1 MKILDKDYRDYIETI
16 ESYNII
22 AEGYMFW
29 RSRPWPI
36 TKVVRGRVVL
46 DAGSGPCINGV
57 DIAYRNRGY
66 VICLDISKSMI
77 YTARETLKR
86 REVLGDAVIGDAIR
100 MPIRSNSIDSVIAI
114 ALVHHLPKEF
124 AQEFFN
130 EVYRV
135 LKPRGMVLATIW
147 FWRQKRFLLKTIA
160 NYIKTLGGLL
170 GYPRK
175 YIVYWRTRRR
185 KFKRVY
191 YLYTEKEFTNFVT
204 KNNLRIISKGAIGY
218 LRKRSDNLYIIAI
231 KT

>member
-22 AEGYMFW
+22 AEGYRFW
-29 RSRPWPI
+29 RSRPWSI
-36 TKVVRGRVVL
+36 AKVVRGRVVL

-57 DIAYRNRGY
+57 DIAYRSRGY

-77 YTARETLKR
+77 YIAREVLKR
-86 REVLGDAVIGDAIR
+86 RGVLGDAIVGDAIR

-124 AQEFFN
+124 VQEFFN
-130 EVYRV
+130 EVYRA
-135 LKPRGMVLATIW
+135 LKLRGMVLTTIW
-147 FWRQKRFLLKTIA
+147 FWKQKRFLLKTIA

-204 KNNLRIISKGAIGY
+204 KNNLRIISKGTIGY